1 MQKFETFNKQNLGD
15 LRKNIDSLLKE
26 FTEKYGLGSAK
37 IGTIRFDSSSFRTK
51 LEVKTK
57 SGLVKHP
64 VPNRFGVYKI
74 NIGDK
79 FHQGRTTYTVVKTDN
94 PGKFQFSVVTQN
106 GKRYKIKADMLM
118 GMTKI
123 K

>member
-1 MQKFETFNKQNLGD
+1 MQKIETFNKQNLGD
-15 LRKNIDSLLKE
+15 LRKGIDQLLKE

-37 IGTIRFDSSSFRTK
+37 IGTIRFDSGSFRTK

-57 SGLVKHP
+57 GTTRIVTKMTTS
-64 VPNRFGVYKI
+64 I
-74 NIGDK
+74 NPIKIGDK

-94 PGKFQFSVVTQN
+94 PGKFQYSVVTQN
-106 GKRYKIKADMLM
+106 DKRYKIKADTLIN
-118 GMTKI
+118 MTKI